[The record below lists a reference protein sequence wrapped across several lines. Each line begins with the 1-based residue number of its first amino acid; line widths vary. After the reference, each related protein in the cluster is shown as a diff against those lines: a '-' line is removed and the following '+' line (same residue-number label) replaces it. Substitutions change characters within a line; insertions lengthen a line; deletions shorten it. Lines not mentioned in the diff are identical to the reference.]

1 MRSLKSLQNKEGI
14 RRVLSKLVP
23 YVGLLLLILVAILT
37 RGNRFLAV
45 KNLRNLLVQS
55 SILIVMAVGSAFIM
69 SHGDMDFAN
78 GGTMGLAM
86 VFTIVL
92 CKGIPAWA
100 YLPVC
105 LVSGLVIGTLIGM
118 LTTKLRV
125 VAFIVGMCIMRFS
138 TAILYTTTQKTVW
151 LAPAELSNLNK
162 PWFYI
167 VTCVLAVAVGWVVF
181 EFTKI
186 GQYNKAIGVN
196 QNAAR
201 LSGIHVKKYLLYS
214 FAIGGLCAGLCA
226 FMMIVRTGGLSTSTG
241 SYEVDVLIALTI
253 GGMPLTGGSKASIRA
268 AVIGGLA
275 LIILNNLL
283 ILLGVKP
290 DFVNV
295 IKGIVFLTLVL
306 VTSRNKSGS
315 AVTG

>member
-1 MRSLKSLQNKEGI
+1 MRGFKLLQNKEDAKRLAG
-14 RRVLSKLVP
+14 KLIP
-23 YVGLLLLILVAILT
+23 YAGLLLLVLFAIIAK
-37 RGNRFLAV
+37 GERFLAI
-45 KNLRNLLVQS
+45 RNLTNMFIQS

-86 VFTIVL
+86 VFTVVL

-105 LVSGLVIGTLIGM
+105 LLTGVVIGFLIGL
-118 LTTKLRV
+118 LTTRLRV
-125 VAFIVGMCIMRFS
+125 VAFIVGMCVMRLS
-138 TAILYTTTQKTVW
+138 TAILYTTTQETVW
-151 LAPAELSNLNK
+151 LAPSSLSNLNK

-167 VTCVLAVAVGWVVF
+167 IVCVLTVAVGWLVF
-181 EFTKI
+181 EYTKI

-201 LSGIHVKKYLLYS
+201 LSGINVKRYLLLS

-226 FMMIVRTGGLSTSTG
+226 FMMIVRTGGLTTSTG

-253 GGMPLTGGSKASIRA
+253 GGMPLTGGSKASIRSA
-268 AVIGGLA
+268 AVGGLA
-275 LIILNNLL
+275 LIILNNILV
-283 ILLGVKP
+283 LLGVKP

-295 IKGIVFLTLVL
+295 VKGIVFLTLVL
-306 VTSRNKSGS
+306 VTSKNKAGN
-315 AVTG
+315 VVVG

>member
-1 MRSLKSLQNKEGI
+1 MRGFKLLQNKEDVKRLVG
-14 RRVLSKLVP
+14 KLIP
-23 YVGLLLLILVAILT
+23 YVGLALLVLFAIIAK
-37 RGNRFLAV
+37 GERFLAV
-45 KNLRNLLVQS
+45 RNLRNILIQS

-86 VFTIVL
+86 VVTVAL
-92 CKGIPAWA
+92 CKGLPAWG
-100 YLPVC
+100 YLPMC
-105 LVSGLVIGTLIGM
+105 LLTGAVIGTLIGF
-118 LTTKLRV
+118 LTTRLRV
-125 VAFIVGMCIMRFS
+125 VAFIVGMCVMRLS
-138 TAILYTTTQKTVW
+138 TAILYTTTQQTVW
-151 LAPAELSNLNK
+151 LAPTSLSNFNQ

-167 VTCVLAVAVGWVVF
+167 VVCVLTVAVGWIVF
-181 EFTKI
+181 EYTKI

-201 LSGIHVKKYLLYS
+201 LSGVNVKKYLLFS
-214 FAIGGLCAGLCA
+214 FAIGGLCAGLSA
-226 FMMIVRTGGLSTSTG
+226 FMMIVRTGGLTTSTG

-253 GGMPLTGGSKASIRA
+253 GGMPLTGGSKASIRS

-275 LIILNNLL
+275 LIVLNNILV
-283 ILLGVKP
+283 LLGVKP

-306 VTSRNKSGS
+306 VTSRNKAGS
-315 AVTG
+315 TVVG